1 MTAIESAAVAWV
13 AARHAAVRL
22 KAQRNAMR
30 CRVED
35 RDEPETGWHGTT
47 PCFKVTVV
55 LHDDDDRDY
64 CRPPVSE
71 WCDQCQQRQ
80 DIHDAYRI
88 VAKAAGITNRALQAK
103 CRAQIRRG
111 TR

>member
-1 MTAIESAAVAWV
+1 MTIEQAAVGWV

-22 KAQRNAMR
+22 KAQRNQMR
-30 CRVED
+30 CLVGD
-35 RDEPETGWHGTT
+35 RDEPETGWRGTEA
-47 PCFKVTVV
+47 CFKSVV
-55 LHDDDDRDY
+55 DVPEDDPRDY
-64 CRPPVSE
+64 ARKPVAG
-71 WCDQCQQRQ
+71 WCAPCQQRQ